1 MEEKTKEKIIS
12 SIKLIMKY
20 VDPESEVMI
29 EEIGPDFFGFNIR
42 TKESSLLIGRD
53 GANIGSLDHLVK
65 MLVGKDNLAGTGF
78 VIDING
84 YRKIKIERLKQI
96 AKSAALRVS
105 WRNQPERLS
114 PMSAFE
120 RRIIHTELSASPLV
134 ETKSA
139 GQEPDR
145 YVVVSPLQPG
155 DNRKNINIDDIINS

>member
-1 MEEKTKEKIIS
+1 MEEKTKEKIVN

-20 VDPESEVMI
+20 VDPESDVIM
-29 EEIGPDFFGFNIR
+29 EEIGPDFYGFNVR

-105 WRNQPERLS
+105 WRNQPETLS

-120 RRIIHTELSASPLV
+120 RRIVHTELSASPLV
-134 ETKSA
+134 ETKSI
-139 GQEPDR
+139 GQDPNR
-145 YVVVSPLQPG
+145 AIVVSPLKPG